1 MSFNAKAISAELE
14 IINDMR
20 AEIKKLR
27 CAIPDHLKKELDA
40 QVDQLPDIRSEIKK
54 VTSKFKTLTEE
65 ED

>member
-1 MSFNAKAISAELE
+1 MSFNAKAISAELKK
-14 IINDMR
+14 IDDMR
-20 AEIKKLR
+20 AEINKLKCTVPDQLRKKL
-27 CAIPDHLKKELDA
+27 KA